1 MAVSPIPSA
10 ERITHLCQAGDL
22 STELATYHAPAEDG
36 TDTFLQRCVALHNN
50 GDIDLVAIPSQPAFS
65 KIGIHQ
71 FFTAQGFYCDAI
83 PKLRTNAAALMECCR
98 ILIERAGDDG
108 AAYMPNGAFR
118 QWCKSNPDAAADI
131 IRDARAGNE
140 LAKRFVT
147 FALQGIND
155 IETAIFFVRTYN
167 DDRRLS
173 GMAALSQMT
182 YAEGGTA
189 RRAIAVI
196 EPFLTGKNDD
206 SVRLN
211 ALSAAFS
218 ILQRQ
223 NDSDTGRRLIEAVVD
238 NPGPQTLHGLAQ
250 LLFRSNASLDVEAI
264 GMALNSL
271 RAVDP
276 AHLGTINLLDGGLRH
291 MLGTPNEAQ
300 ALEYLTEILRDGKLT
315 IEHFQSTTHQLNA
328 ENPQR
333 VYELVARWLL
343 SGSIAL
349 GVSTGELVR
358 AHRERVFDSSL
369 QPLKLTAEQQLLL
382 CRKAIG
388 FLFIYPVACCSL
400 LVSVVRAADEKIRTY
415 AAQLLFDPILL
426 SYAGTAKD
434 YLESLPATDAAYGA
448 VRNVLDRLKSFHSA
462 IDAVGTLKELHPSDR
477 QRNFAYQRS
486 NDQMRESRKQAEKQS
501 TILSLVHRSA
511 ILHGRS
517 TLTYVMEPGGQKRA
531 LAMDLHKHST
541 YIEFPSLEWL
551 DPVGLD
557 YLLRSFMIEKPS

>member
-10 ERITHLCQAGDL
+10 EQITHLYQTGNL
-22 STELATYHAPAEDG
+22 SAELAAYHASADDG
-36 TDTFLQRCVALHNN
+36 TDTFLQRCVDLHNN
-50 GDIDLVAIPSQPAFS
+50 CDIDLVSVPSQPAFS

-83 PKLRTNAAALMECCR
+83 PKLRTNAVALMECCR

-118 QWCKSNPDAAADI
+118 QWCKGNPDSVADI
-131 IRDARAGNE
+131 IRDAKVGNE

-155 IETAIFFVRTYN
+155 IETAIVFVRTYD
-167 DDRRLS
+167 DDRRPS
-173 GMAALSQMT
+173 GMAALGQMT
-182 YAEGGTA
+182 YADHAAA

-196 EPFLTGKNDD
+196 EPFLAGKNDD
-206 SVRLN
+206 AVRLN

-218 ILQRQ
+218 ILQQQ
-223 NDSDTGRRLIEAVVD
+223 NDADAGRRLIEAVVD

-250 LLFRSNASLDVEAI
+250 LLLRPHASLDVEAT

-276 AHLGTINLLDGGLRH
+276 AHLGTINLLDIGLRH

-315 IEHFQSTTHQLNA
+315 IEHFQSTAQQLNA
-328 ENPQR
+328 DNPQR
-333 VYELVARWLL
+333 VYELVTRWLL

-349 GVSTGELVR
+349 GNSTGQLVS
-358 AHRERVFDSSL
+358 ADRERVFDPSL
-369 QPLKLTAEQQLLL
+369 QSPELTPERQLLL

-388 FLFIYPVACCSL
+388 FLFIHPVTCCSI
-400 LVSVVRAADEKIRTY
+400 LVSVVRIADEKVRTDV
-415 AAQLLFDPILL
+415 AQLLFDPILL
-426 SYAGTAKD
+426 SYGGSAKD
-434 YLESLPATDAAYGA
+434 YLEGLPEADAAYET
-448 VRNVLDRLKSFHSA
+448 VRQVLARLKSFHSA
-462 IDAVGTLKELHPSDR
+462 IDAIGTIKELHPSDR
-477 QRNFAYQRS
+477 QRNIAHQRS

-501 TILSLVHRSA
+501 TILNLVHRSA

-517 TLTYVMEPGGQKRA
+517 TLTYVADPGGQKRA
-531 LAMDLHKHST
+531 LAMDLHKHSS
-541 YIEFPSLEWL
+541 YIEFPTLEWL

-557 YLLRSFMIEKPS
+557 YLLRSFMAEKPS